1 MRALA
6 LTSMLAGLAACASL
20 DASGDAGPTIVGGG
34 ARPARIVDVQGG
46 PPDQRLAMAETS
58 DDAFLAALQR
68 SLEATYVAGEAAP
81 DTIVK
86 VSFADPYRAWMG
98 LDMTV
103 TARLSYQGRPADGWR
118 SLVGE
123 ERSRAAKAA
132 MQANIAEFIASL
144 RTAMRANARATIS
157 ADTVVTA
164 SR

>member
-6 LTSMLAGLAACASL
+6 VALMLGGLTACASL
-20 DASGDAGPTIVGGG
+20 DASSDPGPTIVGGG
-34 ARPARIVDVQGG
+34 PRPARIVDVQGG
-46 PPDQRLAMAETS
+46 AADQRLAMTETS
-58 DDAFLAALQR
+58 DDAFLEALQR
-68 SLEATYVAGEAAP
+68 SLEATYVAGDAAP
-81 DTIVK
+81 ETVVK

-118 SLVGE
+118 SRVGE
-123 ERSRAAKAA
+123 GRADAAKAA
-132 MQANIAEFIASL
+132 MQADIADFIAAL

-157 ADTVVTA
+157 SDTVVTA